1 MSFILKIATN
11 RDFVELVVLYHYTQ
25 NSRPSFYPWEDVAV
39 LKTARLYTDN
49 QETKV
54 YTETGFLTAGRHH
67 HRHTQSA
74 T

>member
-1 MSFILKIATN
+1 MKS
-11 RDFVELVVLYHYTQ
+11 
-25 NSRPSFYPWEDVAV
+25 SYPGEDEAV
-39 LKTARLYTDN
+39 LRTTQLYTDN

-54 YTETGFLTAGRHH
+54 YTETRFLTAGRHH